1 MSGVED
7 YRPEEDAFDYLR
19 NQRKKSELADRRP
32 VIRKAADL
40 VGPGIGSAATR
51 VSNWNDM
58 LAIYNGFYSSPVG
71 AYNAPNGT
79 EQFVGVV
86 TQDSEFGGVQTL
98 TGLTSGTVFK
108 RRFTRSPFAADVVH
122 WQPWSFDERI
132 PATYFVADPAVTA
145 LTLSAGQQGL
155 LPMPSG
161 SESKHPSAPSTYSVT
176 GTSLNILRQGVYSGV
191 LRVNATASPS
201 WVTVRVPTFTGQ
213 DHIRSGQITGG
224 LNGAVLIPVEFRVN
238 SGTRALEVLG
248 ENYATG
254 AGTYYLDSIRLTR
267 HGDAV

>member
-32 VIRKAADL
+32 VIRKASDL
-40 VGPGIGSAATR
+40 VGPGIAPAATR

-58 LAIYNGFYSSPVG
+58 LALYNGFYSSPVG
-71 AYNAPNGT
+71 VYNAPNTT

-86 TQDSEFGGVQTL
+86 TQDGEFGGTQTL
-98 TGLTSGTVFK
+98 TGLTSGTVFT
-108 RRFTRSPFAADVVH
+108 RRFTRSPFASDVVH
-122 WQPWSFDERI
+122 WQPWTFDERI
-132 PATYFVADPAVTA
+132 PATYFVVDPAVTA

-155 LPMPSG
+155 IPMPSG
-161 SESKHPSAPSTYSVT
+161 TESKHPSAPASYSVT

-191 LRVNATASPS
+191 IRVNATAMPS
-201 WVTVRVPTFTGQ
+201 WITVRVPTFTGQ
-213 DHIRSGQITGG
+213 DHIRTGQLAPGT
-224 LNGAVLIPVEFRVN
+224 GAVLIPVEFRVN

-248 ENYATG
+248 ENYATTAG
-254 AGTYYLDSIRLTR
+254 AYWIDSVRLTR
-267 HGDAV
+267 IGDAV